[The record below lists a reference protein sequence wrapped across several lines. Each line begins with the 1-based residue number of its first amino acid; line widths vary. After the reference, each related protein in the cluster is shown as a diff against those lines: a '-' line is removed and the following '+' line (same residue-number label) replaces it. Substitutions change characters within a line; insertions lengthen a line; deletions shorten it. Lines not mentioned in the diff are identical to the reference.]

1 MKYPPI
7 VIQGLTDYYKE
18 IVDFYK
24 DYECIWSTWNT
35 EPEEN
40 LNYINS
46 RDNFTVVTSDVPKL
60 KYDFHHGLYTW
71 VTTLNGFTHL
81 KNLNHDFGIRV
92 RSDMLVD
99 IPSHLKV
106 TKYDHFNCW
115 GWFRHN
121 VGYLCDFYFS
131 SPVDLMCSLMEKCIE
146 VYKPT
151 FGENNLTYALL
162 KELNWRKINY
172 TLSEETKFMW
182 IKEDRR
188 GKSQSFYMDHVR
200 EGRWN
205 NTIDKYQDSE
215 NSQIVYNYS
224 VDYFPDDYK
233 LACL

>member
-1 MKYPPI
+1 M
-7 VIQGLTDYYKE
+7 
-18 IVDFYK
+18 DFYFK
-24 DYECIWSTWNT
+24 
-35 EPEEN
+35 
-40 LNYINS
+40 
-46 RDNFTVVTSDVPKL
+46 K
-60 KYDFHHGLYTW
+60 
-71 VTTLNGFTHL
+71 
-81 KNLNHDFGIRV
+81 KNQYDFGIKI

-121 VGYLCDFYFS
+121 VGYLCDFYYS
-131 SPVDLMCSLMEKCIE
+131 SPVDLMCSLMQNYIHFSKSLSD
-146 VYKPT
+146 KNAPT
-151 FGENNLTYALL
+151 FPENILTYVLL

-182 IKEDRR
+182 IKEGRR

-205 NTIDKYQDSE
+205 NNIDKYQDSE